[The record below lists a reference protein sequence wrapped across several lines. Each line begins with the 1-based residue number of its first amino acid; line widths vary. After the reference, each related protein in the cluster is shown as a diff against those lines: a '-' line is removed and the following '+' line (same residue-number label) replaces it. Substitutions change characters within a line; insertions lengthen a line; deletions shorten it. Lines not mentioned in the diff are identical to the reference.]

1 MIKLVFGKHRLLKR
15 TRNMPKDKTEMHEK
29 IIKAAAKEFLEQG
42 FENASMRKIAAE
54 VGLTGGA
61 LYRHFANKEEMFAAL
76 VEPAIDE
83 LMFKYKEFCDRG
95 YEVMKCCDIQK
106 LWNES
111 ESETKW
117 LMNFIYDHYDEF
129 KLIICCSQ
137 GTRFESFV
145 HDMTLL
151 EERSTL
157 DYFERMKQYGMVVNE
172 LSQKEFHML
181 VTANVSALFEAVIH
195 DFSRDEAM
203 HYAETLDAFFSAGWK
218 KILGF

>member
-1 MIKLVFGKHRLLKR
+1 MVWQGY
-15 TRNMPKDKTEMHEK
+15 HEK

-61 LYRHFANKEEMFAAL
+61 LYRHFAHKEEMFAAL
-76 VEPAIDE
+76 VEPAIDD

-157 DYFERMKQYGMVVNE
+157 DYFERMKQYGMAVNE

-218 KILGF
+218 KILGV